1 MIGQNVWRF
10 MIDNEDVVR
19 QNLEKAIRDQ
29 VDVRF
34 EYHSTALDR
43 WYEPPS
49 RLFTRKKRSYR
60 V

>member
-1 MIGQNVWRF
+1 
-10 MIDNEDVVR
+10 MIDNEAGVVR

-43 WYEPPS
+43 WCEFLSP
-49 RLFTRKKRSYR
+49 LTRNWGRAMPMAANHF
-60 V
+60 

>member
-1 MIGQNVWRF
+1 
-10 MIDNEDVVR
+10 MIDNEAGVVR

-43 WYEPPS
+43 WCESLSPHS
-49 RLFTRKKRSYR
+49 
-60 V
+60 